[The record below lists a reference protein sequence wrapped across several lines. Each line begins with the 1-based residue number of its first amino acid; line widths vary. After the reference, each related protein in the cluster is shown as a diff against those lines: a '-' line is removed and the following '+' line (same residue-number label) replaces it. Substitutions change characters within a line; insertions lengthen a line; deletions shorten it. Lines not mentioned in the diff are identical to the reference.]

1 MKAAQR
7 LAFLLLVAASLPSCM
22 TSHLQQA
29 GRSARARGDFATAAT
44 LYRQALKR
52 EAPLGYGDP
61 NEIAKE
67 LREMDNEVATL
78 DLAAA
83 EKEEKNQQML
93 AAYRLYNGV
102 AKRALKESDLAHT
115 ALEGMARTGAVLVAA
130 EFRKAADYRKQKH
143 IELAR
148 GLVKS
153 VQQWGIAG
161 LDRVA
166 VALAGAAEKDDR
178 IMAQRELER
187 GREALKAHNAQ
198 LAWAIA
204 RHLLDLQVF
213 GIGDLREPFE
223 HLLLSAI
230 DGLWQPVKQ
239 LLDTQR
245 PWPAL
250 LEAERLTTPLLVDA
264 LRQKVL
270 HPVRQVGVGVHRE
283 FLQRSQGLAGSV
295 LLHSRALVRFGEST
309 PAGMAEAER
318 ELMAQTTLVFRT
330 TGGTNPCAEVTRR
343 LQTLPY
349 GNGVEVLLNL
359 ANLQCNAQEKR
370 WVADEKYTYY
380 VDERYYVQV
389 TEDRSRQVCSEGGY
403 HSVSVCNGWDRYG
416 RCTSH
421 GSSSEYRAPVCH
433 QEWYKVQV
441 TQERWRQVPRIGS
454 KPAYHMAR
462 QATVN
467 GSVAVSW
474 PGGGTSLAFA
484 EQTSDSGWRF
494 ETQNIPMASLQS
506 MQVDLGERVSRKAL
520 AQGHSV
526 MDNRVASDLRAAGA
540 ASEPAKKDHLFVLAT
555 LARGTVPVE
564 AERYL
569 QVAYGLREP
578 DVLRLLRGQPIEA
591 LPLPNDAEVSNIVKV
606 IEMPS
611 LQPAAMDKAVPPDAV
626 PTLAHLDYDPDA
638 KGGENP
644 TVFEIAAGLSS
655 SPLVGVKQAR
665 SLALLVTNNLGYMRL
680 AGEPQSFGSDSHG
693 FTFEMTS
700 TMLEDHGKHFTF
712 GMYYSRQSALKGQT
726 YTNFSIP
733 IGFLYTKHGYEASLQ
748 WHLNWLALF
757 DGLSE
762 GEENLSHHPLLFRLG
777 TELGDYFTLR
787 GNFGLW
793 PSGNSK
799 FTYGIELGVRL

>member
-1 MKAAQR
+1 
-7 LAFLLLVAASLPSCM
+7 M

-52 EAPLGYGDP
+52 EAPLGYGDSR
-61 NEIAKE
+61 EIAME
-67 LREMDNEVATL
+67 LREMDNEVATQ

-83 EKEEKNQQML
+83 QKEEQNQQWL
-93 AAYRLYNGV
+93 PAYRLFNG
-102 AKRALKESDLAHT
+102 AAQRALKDSELAH
-115 ALEGMARTGAVLVAA
+115 AAREGMARMGAILVTQAFKQAA
-130 EFRKAADYRKQKH
+130 EYRKQRQ

-166 VALAGAAEKDDR
+166 LAVAGPAEKDDR
-178 IMAQRELER
+178 VMAQRELER
-187 GREALKAHNAQ
+187 GKEALKSADANR
-198 LAWAIA
+198 AWAIA
-204 RHLLDLQVF
+204 RHMLDLQVF

-223 HLLLSAI
+223 HLLISAI
-230 DGLWQPVKQ
+230 EGLWQPVKQ
-239 LLDTQR
+239 LLDQQR

-270 HPVRQVGVGVHRE
+270 HPVRQVGVGLHRD
-283 FLQRSQGLAGSV
+283 FLQRAQGIAGSV
-295 LLHSRALVRFGEST
+295 LLHSRALVRFGD
-309 PAGMAEAER
+309 PAPAAMAEAER
-318 ELMAQTTLVFRT
+318 ALMAQTTLVFRT
-330 TGGTNPCAEVTRR
+330 SGGSSACAEVTRR
-343 LQTLPY
+343 LQTLPK

-359 ANLQCNAQEKR
+359 ANLQCNAAERR

-403 HSVSVCNGWDRYG
+403 TTVSVCNGFDRYG
-416 RCTSH
+416 RCVSH
-421 GSSSEYRAPVCH
+421 GTTSTYRAPVCH
-433 QEWYKVQV
+433 QEWYKVPVQ
-441 TQERWRQVPRIGS
+441 QERWRKVEHIGS
-454 KPAYHMAR
+454 KPAYHMSR
-462 QATVN
+462 QATV
-467 GSVAVSW
+467 GGAVSVSW
-474 PGGGTSLAFA
+474 PGGNTSLPFG

-506 MQVDLGERVSRKAL
+506 MQVDLGERVSRKCL
-520 AQGHSV
+520 AQGHNV
-526 MDNRVASDLRAAGA
+526 MDMRVASDLRAAELA
-540 ASEPAKKDHLFVLAT
+540 TEPAKKDHLLVLAT

-569 QVAYGLREP
+569 QVAYGMRAT
-578 DVLRLLRGQPIEA
+578 DVLRLLRGQAIEP
-591 LPLPNDAEVSNIVKV
+591 LPLTNDAEVANIVKL

-611 LQPAAMDKAVPPDAV
+611 LDPAAMDKVVPQDAV
-626 PTLAHLDYDPDA
+626 PNLAHLEYHPDA
-638 KGGENP
+638 KGGDNP

-655 SPLVGVKQAR
+655 SPLAGVTQAR
-665 SLALLVTNNLGYMRL
+665 SLALLVSNDLGYLRL

-712 GMYYSRQSALKGQT
+712 GMYYTRQSALHGRT

-733 IGFLYTKHGYEASLQ
+733 IGFLYTKHGYEASVQ

-757 DGLSE
+757 DGLTD
-762 GEENLSHHPLLFRLG
+762 GVDNLSYHPLLFRLG
-777 TELGDYFTLR
+777 TELGDRFILR
-787 GNFGLW
+787 GNFGVW
-793 PSGNSK
+793 PSGDSK
-799 FTYGIELGVRL
+799 FSYGIELGVRL